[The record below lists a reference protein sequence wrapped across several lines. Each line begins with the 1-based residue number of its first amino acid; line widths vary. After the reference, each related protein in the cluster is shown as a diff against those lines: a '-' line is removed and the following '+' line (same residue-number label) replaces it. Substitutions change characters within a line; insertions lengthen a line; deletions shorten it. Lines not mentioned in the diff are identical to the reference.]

1 MLIGYQREAAESGL
15 VQNGSRDGLLTHLG
29 EAPVAIIAPTGSGK
43 GRDFIIPNILHHKG
57 PLIVTDPK
65 GELYAVTGRHRRKM
79 GQVAALRPFGGKID
93 ALNPFD
99 YYSLPGSR
107 LETDAEMFASYLS
120 VGHEFGTDPFW
131 SDSATGLLAGL
142 IACMVSCGNP
152 SIRTLTQILY
162 ADDLAMHIAR
172 QLDARR
178 EGSRLA
184 RDEFVAFLNI
194 PEDRTRPCV
203 LSTAQSYVK
212 CLAADDVARSM
223 EDSTISLRR
232 VLAGDPITIY
242 IIVPPEKLHSHRAL
256 LRLWIGV
263 LLNTILK
270 RQFQPEHRTL
280 FILEEAAQLG
290 TFPPLLTATTLMRAY
305 GLQLITVWQN
315 LAQLKSRYPSDW
327 TTILDNCEVI
337 MSFGLGHYGSACELG
352 AYCGF
357 DPARLLELRP
367 DEAAVSIRHKRPQ
380 VIRRMNYL
388 RDGMF
393 RGMFDPNPIY
403 QKSR

>member
-1 MLIGYQREAAESGL
+1 M
-15 VQNGSRDGLLTHLG
+15 
-29 EAPVAIIAPTGSGK
+29 AIIAPTGSGK
-43 GRDFIIPNILHHKG
+43 GRDFIIPNILHHNG

-65 GELYAVTGRHRRKM
+65 GELHAVTGRHRRKK
-79 GQVAALRPFGGKID
+79 GQVAALRPFGRKID
-93 ALNPFD
+93 TLNPFD
-99 YYSLPGSR
+99 YFALPGSR
-107 LETDAEMFASYLS
+107 LETDAEMFTSYLS
-120 VGHEFGTDPFW
+120 AGHEFGSEPFW
-131 SDSATGLLAGL
+131 TDSATGLLAGL

-152 SIRTLTQILY
+152 SIRTLTRILY

-172 QLDARR
+172 QLDAGR

-184 RDEFVAFLNI
+184 HDEFVAFLNI
-194 PEDRTRPCV
+194 PVDKTRPCV
-203 LSTAQSYVK
+203 LSTAQTYIK

-223 EDSTISLRR
+223 EDSTISLRK
-232 VLAGDPITIY
+232 VLAGEPFTLY
-242 IIVPPEKLHSHRAL
+242 IIIPPEKLHSHRAL

-270 RQFQPEHRTL
+270 RQCQPEHRTL

-315 LAQLKSRYPSDW
+315 LAQMQSRYPDDW

-337 MSFGLGHYGSACELG
+337 MWFGLAHYGSARELG

-367 DEAAVSIRHKRPQ
+367 DEAAVSIRHHKPQ
-380 VIRRMNYL
+380 FIRRMNYL
-388 RDGMF
+388 RDAMF

>member
-1 MLIGYQREAAESGL
+1 MLVGYQREAAESGL
-15 VQNGSRDGLLTHLG
+15 VQNGSQAGLLTHLG

-57 PLIVTDPK
+57 PVIVPDPK
-65 GELYAVTGRHRRKM
+65 GELYAVTARHRRKM
-79 GQVAALRPFGGKID
+79 GQVAAIRPFGEKID
-93 ALNPFD
+93 TLNPFD
-99 YYSLPGSR
+99 YFSLPGSR
-107 LETDAEMFASYLS
+107 LETDAEMFASYLG

-131 SDSATGLLAGL
+131 SDSATGLIAGL

-152 SIRTLTQILY
+152 SVRTLTQILY
-162 ADDLAMHIAR
+162 ADDLAMHLAR
-172 QLDARR
+172 QLDAKR

-184 RDEFVAFLNI
+184 HDEFVAFLNH
-194 PEDRTRPCV
+194 PAEETRPSV
-203 LSTAQSYVK
+203 LSTARTYIK
-212 CLAADDVARSM
+212 CLATEEVACSM
-223 EDSTISLRR
+223 EDSTISLRK
-232 VLAGDPITIY
+232 VLAGEPITLY
-242 IIVPPEKLHSHRAL
+242 IIIPPEKLHSHRTL
-256 LRLWIGV
+256 LRLWVGV

-315 LAQLKSRYPSDW
+315 MAQLKSRYPADW

-352 AYCGF
+352 AYCGIE
-357 DPARLLELRP
+357 PAQLLDLRP
-367 DEAAVSIRHKRPQ
+367 NEAAVSIRHRRPQ
-380 VIRRMNYL
+380 FIRRMNYL

-403 QKSR
+403 QRSR